1 MAGDKNRLSSDDSL
15 SFIYTFLDKA
25 HLAKASPI
33 NNGKNKSPILEKPL
47 RRGDYAEESHR
58 LTVIFDALVVD
69 IFPEIL
75 GRLKISSPY
84 LVKKMASLES
94 TSQAHFYLE
103 NSHKIIQAFCSDIDK
118 ALKSARSR
126 YIGDLSAYMELA
138 RHLERPDALLADS
151 IDDEDDEDEDEDTEN
166 IRENSKNTFLGFAF
180 VPDLVQ
186 DYVGRCVLD
195 RNQSNLKAFRA
206 DFYEDEIA
214 VAYLTVIFGLIIA
227 YLRAADSFQ
236 QSVLY
241 LSSSRLPGHTEA
253 WYMDAFEDEI
263 NARALSDGALSR
275 AAALLGALAVACVD
289 FSLCGMTVKLIGVRG
304 ARDLAKSIETTLA
317 EVVSDVYT
325 SS

>member
-1 MAGDKNRLSSDDSL
+1 MAGNKNRLSSDDSL
-15 SFIYTFLDKA
+15 SFLYTFLDRA

-58 LTVIFDALVVD
+58 LTVIFDSLVVD

-75 GRLKISSPY
+75 GSLKISSPY
-84 LVKKMASLES
+84 FIKKMASLES
-94 TSQAHFYLE
+94 TSQSHFYLE

-151 IDDEDDEDEDEDTEN
+151 LDDEDDEDEDEDTEN

-236 QSVLY
+236 QSMLY
-241 LSSSRLPGHTEA
+241 LSSSRLPGHTED

-275 AAALLGALAVACVD
+275 AASLLGALAVACLD

-304 ARDLAKSIETTLA
+304 SRDLAKSIESTLA
-317 EVVSDVYT
+317 EVVADIYA